1 MVAVITVHGTFASGE
16 DTGPNW
22 WQKGNEFEKDL
33 RAWVESED
41 GKIDFLPQ
49 LWDGAN
55 SEASRRAAALDLLL
69 KIRRLE
75 EDAEK
80 YCLIGHSHGGSV
92 VAAAL
97 VASVSERCKS
107 PNLSRWI
114 TIGTPFI
121 ARQRHALLFT
131 RIGIIAKSAYL
142 TCVTFGL
149 LLSILVVLQGSDF
162 GPNRVFQSG
171 ELILWA
177 FSPLIILHVFLWFVE
192 RRATQR
198 YYATEPKMESLAAR
212 WLSLRH
218 PADEAISSLR
228 AVEKSRPA
236 IFGKDLIVEPAV
248 TIAGLLGP
256 IVSSILVWVYL
267 VPSCFGK
274 ACYPLYVFVSN
285 MTTFARPIYSILGL
299 RDGSL
304 GFGVGST
311 FAYVIV
317 FLIGFPAILFFGS
330 LIFILSVQNAA
341 RLLSGFVS
349 RQLDRLA
356 WKEIRKRAFGD
367 DAVDSMSVDV
377 DVHPLW
383 AEGNQ
388 ALLPPELADELIKL
402 ADTAAATSVSKFRLT
417 LQQMMSSDN
426 GPGRSQLV
434 AEYLTWD
441 ELIHTTYFKVAR
453 FRKLLAYAISQS
465 PGFRVSENFRCD
477 PDFEIIASWYRQ
489 VIQTGSTQS

>member
-1 MVAVITVHGTFASGE
+1 
-16 DTGPNW
+16 
-22 WQKGNEFEKDL
+22 
-33 RAWVESED
+33 
-41 GKIDFLPQ
+41 
-49 LWDGAN
+49 
-55 SEASRRAAALDLLL
+55 
-69 KIRRLE
+69 
-75 EDAEK
+75 
-80 YCLIGHSHGGSV
+80 
-92 VAAAL
+92 
-97 VASVSERCKS
+97 
-107 PNLSRWI
+107 
-114 TIGTPFI
+114 
-121 ARQRHALLFT
+121 
-131 RIGIIAKSAYL
+131 
-142 TCVTFGL
+142 
-149 LLSILVVLQGSDF
+149 
-162 GPNRVFQSG
+162 
-171 ELILWA
+171 
-177 FSPLIILHVFLWFVE
+177 
-192 RRATQR
+192 
-198 YYATEPKMESLAAR
+198 
-212 WLSLRH
+212 
-218 PADEAISSLR
+218 
-228 AVEKSRPA
+228 
-236 IFGKDLIVEPAV
+236 
-248 TIAGLLGP
+248 
-256 IVSSILVWVYL
+256 
-267 VPSCFGK
+267 
-274 ACYPLYVFVSN
+274 
-285 MTTFARPIYSILGL
+285 LGL